1 MKSYLQDIVKHTH
14 SLGIDLAKIT
24 GTDDNTVIM
33 AVAADNSV
41 IVEGK
46 FKEVVTEF
54 SGTFG
59 MPNLDKLNTILNI
72 PEYEKDAK
80 ITLIQRAD
88 ADGVTIPAGIRFENT
103 NNDFVNEYRF
113 MTTKLIN
120 EKLKPLK
127 FKGAKWN
134 VDFSPGLISLQRLKF
149 QSQANR
155 DKTTFVAK
163 TDKGAL
169 KFYFGDPSTHA
180 GDFVFENNITGTI
193 SRAWQWP
200 VGAIISI
207 LDLPGDKTYKISD
220 DGATMITVD
229 SGIIEYSYIIP
240 AQTK

>member
-24 GTDDNTVIM
+24 GTDDSTVIM

-46 FKEVVTEF
+46 FKDVVTEF

-72 PEYEKDAK
+72 PEYEKDAN
-80 ITLIQRAD
+80 ITMSRRTD
-88 ADGVTIPAGIRFENT
+88 EEGVSFPSGIRFENS
-103 NNDFVNEYRF
+103 NGDFVNEYRF
-113 MTTKLIN
+113 MASKLIN

-127 FKGAKWN
+127 FKGVKWN
-134 VDFSPGLISLQRLKF
+134 VDFNPGLISLQRLKF

-155 DKTTFVAK
+155 VKTTFIAK
-163 TDKGAL
+163 TDKNGL

-180 GDFVFENNITGTI
+180 GDFVFEPNVTGSLT
-193 SRAWQWP
+193 RAWQWP
-200 VGAIISI
+200 VSAIISI

-220 DGATMITVD
+220 EGATMITVD